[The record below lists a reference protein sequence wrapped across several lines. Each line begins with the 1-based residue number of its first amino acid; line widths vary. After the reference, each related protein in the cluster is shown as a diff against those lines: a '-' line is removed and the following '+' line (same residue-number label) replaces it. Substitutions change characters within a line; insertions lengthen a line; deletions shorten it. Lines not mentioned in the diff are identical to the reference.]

1 MKRNIEIRLEEHS
14 DINKTSESSTILVI
28 IFGDMLMFYQIFLSP
43 QLKRIVIISNKYLR
57 VAERL
62 KTYDLT
68 KLGNIKKVSN
78 LHRLIS

>member
-43 QLKRIVIISNKYLR
+43 QLKRIVIISNKHGIYELPNDLR
-57 VAERL
+57 FTIL
-62 KTYDLT
+62 Q
-68 KLGNIKKVSN
+68 N
-78 LHRLIS
+78 